1 MKNLFVR
8 ALLPIVIF
16 LGLLTVL
23 YLLIGGDKAGWAF
36 YVFSLPWSVLFDF
49 DPYASTLSPFQ
60 LFLSDH
66 FNWVIIGGLF
76 LNGFIIYLLSLL
88 FFKKSSPQ
96 IK

>member
-1 MKNLFVR
+1 MRNLFIR
-8 ALLPIVIF
+8 ALLPVAVF
-16 LGLLTVL
+16 LGILTVL

-36 YVFSLPWSVLFDF
+36 YVFSLPWSILFDF
-49 DPYASTLSPFQ
+49 DPYTTTLSPLQ

-76 LNGFIIYLLSLL
+76 LNGFIIYLLSFLL
-88 FFKKSSPQ
+88 YKKRSSQ